1 MTVAEQLSAL
11 STILAQRSIHS
22 LFQPIMCLSE
32 QGCLAGGRRPVSNLD
47 VCPPQCRSGFT
58 REYGGGGNGERRVEI
73 GQQARP
79 FRG

>member
-32 QGCLAGGRRPVSNLD
+32 QGCLAGGDGLCPTLMCVTPV
-47 VCPPQCRSGFT
+47 
-58 REYGGGGNGERRVEI
+58 
-73 GQQARP
+73 
-79 FRG
+79 